1 MKAVVGN
8 NVLYIGEQWQ
18 KRPFAEESSS
28 TSYVLKRK
36 NCSVISQVYLGRYT
50 AYMKTNFLLPSF
62 GVLVSFP

>member
-28 TSYVLKRK
+28 PLLYVLKK
-36 NCSVISQVYLGRYT
+36 KKI
-50 AYMKTNFLLPSF
+50 LLSHKSIW
-62 GVLVSFP
+62 GDTLHI

>member
-28 TSYVLKRK
+28 ASYVLKKK
-36 NCSVISQVYLGRYT
+36 NV
-50 AYMKTNFLLPSF
+50 LLSHKSIW
-62 GVLVSFP
+62 GDTLHI